1 MNSQK
6 NDNKI
11 VLVAGGAG
19 FIGSNLCRRLLK
31 ENNNV
36 ICLDNLFTGKI
47 ENIQEMLSDKNFAF
61 IHHDIIEPITSISEN
76 IDEIYHLACPAS
88 PPKYQIDP
96 IYTLKINFIGT
107 MNLLELARE
116 KNSKILFSS
125 TSEVYGEPERSPQS
139 EDYRGNVN
147 TIGIRSCYDE
157 GKRIAETLMMDY
169 HNKYGIDTR
178 IVRIFNTYGPLMD
191 KDDGRV
197 ITNLVRQMVNNED
210 ITIYGD
216 GKQTRSFC
224 YIDDQIEGQI
234 RLMNSDYH
242 FPVNI
247 GNPREIT
254 VNKLCEILKTLIDTT
269 STIVFHPLPLDDPT
283 NRKPDI
289 TLAKKL
295 LDWEPETELV
305 DGLRKTIHYIR
316 NSVNKTSFENCQS
329 NE

>member
-1 MNSQK
+1 MNTEK
-6 NDNKI
+6 NNNKI

-47 ENIQEMLSDKNFAF
+47 ENIQEMLPDKNFAF
-61 IHHDIIEPITSISEN
+61 VHHDIIEPITSISEN

-96 IYTLKINFIGT
+96 IYTLKINFTGT

-116 KNSKILFSS
+116 KKCKILFSS

-216 GKQTRSFC
+216 GRQTRSFC

-247 GNPREIT
+247 GNPKEIT
-254 VNKLCEILKTLIDTT
+254 INKLCEILKTLIDTT
-269 STIVFHPLPLDDPT
+269 STIVFHPLPSDDPT

-305 DGLRKTIHYIR
+305 DGLRKTIDYIR
-316 NSVNKTSFENCQS
+316 NSVDKTSFENCQS